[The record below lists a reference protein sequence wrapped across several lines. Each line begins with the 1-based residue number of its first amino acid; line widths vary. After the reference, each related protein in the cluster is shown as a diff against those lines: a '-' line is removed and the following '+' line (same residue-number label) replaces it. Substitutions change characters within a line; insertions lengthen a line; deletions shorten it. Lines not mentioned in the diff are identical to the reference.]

1 MSWELLLMTGM
12 GAFIG
17 WITNRIAI
25 RMLFR
30 PYRPWGIGRFSLQG
44 LLPARQQ
51 ELARVVGE
59 TVAKELLPQDK
70 LASLFTEGPILEQM
84 AAALGTHVSLRL
96 EEKLPKFLP
105 GAVRQ
110 YLIGEIV
117 QAIDR
122 EFRGMLPGVVESV
135 QRVIN
140 EEVNVAKIIEETIL
154 GFDLRELERLVL
166 SVVSTELRYIELWG
180 MVLGGLLG
188 LTQWGLRYLPL

>member
-1 MSWELLLMTGM
+1 M
-12 GAFIG
+12 
-17 WITNRIAI
+17 
-25 RMLFR
+25 
-30 PYRPWGIGRFSLQG
+30 
-44 LLPARQQ
+44 
-51 ELARVVGE
+51 
-59 TVAKELLPQDK
+59 
-70 LASLFTEGPILEQM
+70 
-84 AAALGTHVSLRL
+84 
-96 EEKLPKFLP
+96 
-105 GAVRQ
+105 RQ